1 MRPDP
6 RYAEAIALYSAALE
20 HEAADPADP
29 ADGKVKFTGL
39 SKNLGQLQDSS
50 RDFQPNCWA
59 NVRSLGQPC
68 EFHFFQV
75 GGAAEQLP
83 EAHVLLAN
91 RSAVRLRLLRGETT
105 LLYSPS
111 YNPSYNSPF
120 K

>member
-20 HEAADPADP
+20 HGAADP

-39 SKNLGQLQDSS
+39 NKNLGQLQDSN

-68 EFHFFQV
+68 EFQV

-91 RSAVRLRLLRGETT
+91 RSAARR
-105 LLYSPS
+105 
-111 YNPSYNSPF
+111 
-120 K
+120 